1 LGREQLLSAAER
13 EGSRGR
19 LIGDSLIFRIN
30 RYEKRFNQIL
40 LELAVGFNQSRT
52 KEILKSSFDF
62 LGMKLNATEQL
73 VIQNQA
79 REVQHLS
86 KLLFK
91 VFVVTLV
98 FP

>member
-1 LGREQLLSAAER
+1 MKKVVG
-13 EGSRGR
+13 G
-19 LIGDSLIFRIN
+19 SLIVRIN
-30 RYEKRFNQIL
+30 RYKKRFNQIL
-40 LELAVGFNQSRT
+40 LGLAVRFNQSRT
-52 KEILKSSFDF
+52 KEILKSSSDF

-86 KLLFK
+86 KLLFN

-98 FP
+98 VP